1 MKLIQN
7 RKFWL
12 ILVFFALCFIFHHV
26 ELIGIPG
33 TLCPSCYFGLSRH
46 TFSRVLFL
54 LPIIYSS
61 FAFRRKGALITSFAA
76 LAVMLPRAILISPV
90 PRDAIVETA
99 GILGMGVLASWG
111 IWTRAEERDKTELAL
126 AKLESAHE
134 VLQHYAQSAREN
146 EKRQTIINTI
156 STLLGESL
164 ELERTLGKAIRMV
177 SELMEAEASLIF
189 SLDEESQELKLV
201 AYEGVSDEFARA
213 VDGVKIGEGFYGGVA
228 KTCQPMIVDNASDD
242 PRLRLPETS
251 KMRIQVQL
259 IVPMILRG
267 QIRGVLCVA
276 TRRPRHFSLED
287 MELLTAVGA
296 QIATA
301 MENARLYEKERLA
314 AHQLAISERNY
325 RQLFENASD
334 AIWVHDMRGNI
345 TAANEAAGKLVG
357 YSVGELK
364 KMNVRRFLSDES
376 LNLASQ
382 IRRKL
387 LEKEPVEQPYK
398 QRLLRKDGTE
408 AILLLSTN
416 LVTESGKPVGFQH
429 IARDITE
436 ERRMQDSL
444 RYYLGQITKVQEEER
459 KRIARDLHDDT
470 SQVLYAL
477 SRQVDNFT
485 RNNPALTANTAT
497 LLKELRQQLNNTL
510 EGIRRFTQELRPP
523 ILDDLGL
530 LPALRWQ
537 VSDFGKQSEIEAD
550 LIVSG
555 TERRFSAEVEL
566 ILFRIVQ
573 EALRNVEKHAQASK
587 VEVNIEF
594 SKAKRRSL
602 SATMVKG
609 LT

>member
-1 MKLIQN
+1 MRVIQN
-7 RKFWL
+7 RTFWV
-12 ILVFFALCFIFHHV
+12 ILVLFAFLSVIHYDEV
-26 ELIGIPG
+26 IGIPHIL
-33 TLCPSCYFGLSRH
+33 TPSFHYFGLTRH
-46 TFSRVLFL
+46 ALDRILFVI
-54 LPIIYSS
+54 PIIYSC
-61 FAFRRKGALITSFAA
+61 FLFRRKGALITSFAA
-76 LAVMLPRAILISPV
+76 LAVMLPRAITISPV
-90 PRDAIVETA
+90 PRDALLESGGVFAI
-99 GILGMGVLASWG
+99 GMLASWG
-111 IWTRAEERDKTELAL
+111 IWARAEERDKTELAL

-267 QIRGVLCVA
+267 QIKGVLCVA

-345 TAANEAAGKLVG
+345 IAANEAAGKLVG
-357 YSVGELK
+357 YSVEELK
-364 KMNVRRFLSDES
+364 KMNVRRFLSDKG

-444 RYYLGQITKVQEEER
+444 RYYLGQKRSASVLLATFMTIPVKFFTLFPVRWTTSPAITR
-459 KRIARDLHDDT
+459 T
-470 SQVLYAL
+470 
-477 SRQVDNFT
+477 
-485 RNNPALTANTAT
+485 
-497 LLKELRQQLNNTL
+497 
-510 EGIRRFTQELRPP
+510 
-523 ILDDLGL
+523 
-530 LPALRWQ
+530 
-537 VSDFGKQSEIEAD
+537 
-550 LIVSG
+550 
-555 TERRFSAEVEL
+555 
-566 ILFRIVQ
+566 
-573 EALRNVEKHAQASK
+573 
-587 VEVNIEF
+587 
-594 SKAKRRSL
+594 
-602 SATMVKG
+602 
-609 LT
+609 